1 MLSDNFTPSG
11 GNSEDFCDCAHLQVE
26 QVRLLDRFS
35 NKSTHGTLY
44 LTATHLIFVE
54 SSSNNTPAGA
64 QEIWVSPPTS
74 MLDCFIGYKCTQGLN
89 TLHKIAAVYAT
100 VEMAVLHNVAV
111 AAFHVLLKAAIE
123 FLPQSSDDKRK

>member
-1 MLSDNFTPSG
+1 MLSDNFTPSREDI
-11 GNSEDFCDCAHLQVE
+11 EDFCDCAHLQVE

-64 QEIWVSPPTS
+64 QEIWVSTATVLTS
-74 MLDCFIGYKCTQGLN
+74 MLDSFIWYKCT
-89 TLHKIAAVYAT
+89 A
-100 VEMAVLHNVAV
+100 
-111 AAFHVLLKAAIE
+111 
-123 FLPQSSDDKRK
+123 